1 MPENETVIVSDINN
15 HVKAGYGRK
24 VYIGK
29 VFEIDDSHS
38 KILFFWIY
46 WDFINRFIFLQAQK
60 EGWNLSL
67 LRKHPVRRSSSSWNQ
82 AKKVIWKV

>member
-38 KILFFWIY
+38 KILFF
-46 WDFINRFIFLQAQK
+46 
-60 EGWNLSL
+60 
-67 LRKHPVRRSSSSWNQ
+67 
-82 AKKVIWKV
+82 

>member
-38 KILFFWIY
+38 KISFY
-46 WDFINRFIFLQAQK
+46 
-60 EGWNLSL
+60 EYTETL
-67 LRKHPVRRSSSSWNQ
+67 LIGSSFCEP
-82 AKKVIWKV
+82 KKRDGI